1 MMHGG
6 VVKRCGSRALG
17 RTTACAEQR
26 RRVCRADLLLKTCA
40 WIVFLVILVGC
51 ETDQPAETP
60 PRESFPSS
68 EAYNATTEFYTGPIV
83 TTRIKSGRI
92 VSYSDQDSSWSY
104 DMHVDFYDSTG
115 AHTSTLEAD
124 SALIR
129 ELERRLEVFGNVRV
143 ETDAG
148 TTLESEHLAW
158 DDSNRLI
165 STDSFVVVTRGDDVM
180 SGYGFRSD
188 PELERIVFRRRV
200 SGQLAD
206 PKLLEEPETPPDTQV
221 ADTTEP
227 VEDTTAT
234 TEGDTLLSPLPDDT
248 S

>member
-1 MMHGG
+1 MMRRGG
-6 VVKRCGSRALG
+6 LTRRCGSCEVG
-17 RTTACAEQR
+17 RTS
-26 RRVCRADLLLKTCA
+26 VCLYRYVCLLVLYV
-40 WIVFLVILVGC
+40 VFGLYLAGC
-51 ETDQPAETP
+51 ESDQPAETP
-60 PRESFPSS
+60 PQENYPSS
-68 EAYNATTEFYTGPIV
+68 EAFNATTEFYTGPIV
-83 TTRIKSGRI
+83 TTRIRSGRI

-104 DMHVDFYDSTG
+104 DMLVDFYDSTG

-129 ELERRLEVFGNVRV
+129 ELKRRLEVFGNVRV

-206 PKLLEEPETPPDTQV
+206 PKLLEEPETP
-221 ADTTEP
+221 ADTAAQP
-227 VEDTTAT
+227 GDTTAAT
-234 TEGDTLLSPLPDDT
+234 VRDT
-248 S
+248 SESLPPEDTSLTNPDIPQ